1 MNNFPIPTETKGAS
15 SIDCYTTGIKRKKP
29 DVIEMADFSLD
40 GTYLDEGFTHTA
52 NGSATISYG
61 VQMFANDTLS
71 WDTHTFTIL
80 NGYGSL
86 AIFDYMDYT

>member
-1 MNNFPIPTETKGAS
+1 MYEDLTSNLGTSLIVYGILFLNASTELNFI
-15 SIDCYTTGIKRKKP
+15 
-29 DVIEMADFSLD
+29 LD

-71 WDTHTFTIL
+71 WDTHTFTML